1 MTDVELATVTPA
13 RRPVSGKLG
22 FILRHCMAVH
32 ADEPGGAEKPSGHAM
47 QLAREPAP
55 TLGEYVFCGHR
66 EQVSDVEPGSA

>member
-1 MTDVELATVTPA
+1 
-13 RRPVSGKLG
+13 
-22 FILRHCMAVH
+22 MAVH